1 MEWSRVPISQTLVV
15 GTDRVTGLRG
25 SGGSSGSSGGQL
37 HTTRA
42 TEFPAATSELAIR
55 SDAGNVTRLYSID
68 DLDVSLSLS
77 LSLSASVHVLRLV
90 QRRGAS
96 RTRQEA
102 QLSPRDR
109 AMRRVS

>member
-77 LSLSASVHVLRLV
+77 ASVRVLRLV
-90 QRRGAS
+90 QRRVAS

-109 AMRRVS
+109 AMHRVS

>member
-1 MEWSRVPISQTLVV
+1 VEWSRVPISQTLVV

-25 SGGSSGSSGGQL
+25 SGGSGGSSGGQL

-68 DLDVSLSLS
+68 DLDVSLSLCLCACAS
-77 LSLSASVHVLRLV
+77 LGTTTRSLKDPTRSAAIA
-90 QRRGAS
+90 AS
-96 RTRQEA
+96 QQCRNC
-102 QLSPRDR
+102 LYDKS
-109 AMRRVS
+109 

>member
-77 LSLSASVHVLRLV
+77 ASVRVLRLV
-90 QRRGAS
+90 QRRVAS

-102 QLSPRDR
+102 QLSPRDC

>member
-77 LSLSASVHVLRLV
+77 ASVRVLRLV
-90 QRRGAS
+90 QRRVAS
-96 RTRQEA
+96 RTRQEE

>member
-1 MEWSRVPISQTLVV
+1 VEWSRVPISQTLVV

-68 DLDVSLSLS
+68 ELDVSLSLS
-77 LSLSASVHVLRLV
+77 LSLPLCVCFAWYND
-90 QRRGAS
+90 
-96 RTRQEA
+96 E
-102 QLSPRDR
+102 
-109 AMRRVS
+109 

>member
-77 LSLSASVHVLRLV
+77 LSASVRVLRLV
-90 QRRGAS
+90 QRRVAS

>member
-1 MEWSRVPISQTLVV
+1 VEWSRVPISQTLVV

-77 LSLSASVHVLRLV
+77 AAVRVLRLV